1 MTGIQ
6 TLLQA
11 GSPIAIGST
20 WSWWVIALVLAIV
33 SGVSFAL
40 VARWFWRRDN
50 KILLLLRRQT
60 ALDKERRRIASDVHD
75 DLGAEISLV
84 LGMARSAGSRAHN
97 DEERQRM
104 NSIATGLGGVIDKI
118 DEIIWTLDPKRDNLV
133 ATMDYIERW
142 LTSFSDGHGLAFGS
156 EIVNPKKRVYLT
168 ADLRRGLLLMIK
180 EVARNIAEHAD
191 AQHVKLTSAV
201 AYGHLYVT
209 VSDDGRGI
217 ENERIVEGTRHGLK
231 GLHSRAAKLEGTVLH
246 EANEPRGTKVRID
259 LPLPGHHK

>member
-1 MTGIQ
+1 MSSAVP
-6 TLLQA
+6 LLQA
-11 GSPIAIGST
+11 VPQGPA
-20 WSWWVIALVLAIV
+20 WSWWSIALILAI
-33 SGVSFAL
+33 SCGGAFAL
-40 VARWFWRRDN
+40 LARWFWRRDN

-84 LGMARSAGSRAHN
+84 LGLARSAGSRAGN
-97 DEERQRM
+97 EDERQRM
-104 NSIATGLGGVIDKI
+104 NAIATGLGGVIDKI

-133 ATMDYIERW
+133 ATMDYVERW
-142 LTSFSDGHGLAFGS
+142 LTTFSDGHGLVFRS

-180 EVARNIAEHAD
+180 EVGRNIAEHAD
-191 AQHVKLTSAV
+191 ARHVKLTSAV

-217 ENERIVEGTRHGLK
+217 AEEHVTDGTRHGLK
-231 GLHSRAAKLEGTVLH
+231 GLHARAAKLEGTVLH
-246 EANEPRGTKVRID
+246 EANEPKGTKVRID